1 MSNHQI
7 LTQLLQQGIVAVL
20 RCDRGDQLLETCR
33 ALHAGGVSAMEVTF
47 TVPRAEK
54 VLERVADELG
64 DQILLGAGTILDEET
79 ARVAML
85 AGARFLVSP
94 VVRAGVIAAGNRYGV
109 PVMPG
114 ALTPTEILTAWE
126 AGAAVVKV
134 FPADLGGPA
143 YFKALRAPLPQI
155 RLMPT
160 GGVDLD
166 TAEDFLKAGAVMLGV
181 GGCLVSAADIHG
193 AKFTEITERARKFQ
207 AIVRRFRE
215 TNPV

>member
-1 MSNHQI
+1 MSNQQI
-7 LTQLLQQGIVAVL
+7 LTHLLYQGIVAVI
-20 RCDRGDQLLETCR
+20 RCDRGDRLVEACR

-54 VLERVADELG
+54 VLEQVADALG
-64 DQILLGAGTILDEET
+64 DQILLGAGTILDAET

-94 VVRAGVIAAGNRYGV
+94 VVRAEVIAAGHRYGV

-126 AGAAVVKV
+126 AGADVVKV

-143 YFKALRAPLPQI
+143 YFRALSGPLPQI

-166 TAEDFLKAGAVMLGV
+166 TAEAFLKAGAVMLGV
-181 GGCLVSAADIHG
+181 GGCLVSSADINAG
-193 AKFTEITERARKFQ
+193 RFQEITERARKFQ
-207 AIVRRFRE
+207 AIVRQFRE
-215 TNPV
+215 SQAN

>member
-1 MSNHQI
+1 MSNPQI
-7 LTQLLQQGIVAVL
+7 LTQLTEQGIVAVL

-33 ALHAGGVSAMEVTF
+33 ALQAGGVTAMEVTF

-54 VLERVADELG
+54 VLEQVADRLG
-64 DQILLGAGTILDEET
+64 SQIVLGAGTILDAET
-79 ARVAML
+79 ARVAIL

-94 VVRAGVIAAGNRYGV
+94 VVRNDVIAAARRYGV

-114 ALTPTEILTAWE
+114 ALTPTEILAAWE
-126 AGAAVVKV
+126 AGGDVVKV

-143 YFKALRAPLPQI
+143 YFKAIRAPLPQI
-155 RLMPT
+155 PLMPT

-181 GGCLVSAADIHG
+181 GGCLVSSADIHAG
-193 AKFTEITERARKFQ
+193 KFAEITQRAEKFRT
-207 AIVRRFRE
+207 IVRRFRE
-215 TNPV
+215 RSGK